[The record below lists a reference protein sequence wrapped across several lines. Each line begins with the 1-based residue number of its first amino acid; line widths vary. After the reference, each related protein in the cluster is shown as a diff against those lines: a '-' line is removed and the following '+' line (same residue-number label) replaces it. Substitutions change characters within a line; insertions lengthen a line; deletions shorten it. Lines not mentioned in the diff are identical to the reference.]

1 MTAGGIVGRR
11 CLVLGAGG
19 FIGVNLCRGL
29 VAAGAEVT
37 GYGRYPQ
44 EAVAGLDTLPWH
56 QAEFADEARMAR
68 ALEGQEVVYHLL
80 GGSVP
85 AQSNDDPVGDV
96 TASLLPSLR
105 LIQSCRELGVR
116 RIVFASSGG
125 TVYGPTSARPVAETA
140 PTAPITAYGI
150 NKLAVERYLG
160 LSRALHGLDPVVLR
174 ISNPYGPFQHR
185 RRPQG
190 VVGTALARAVAGE
203 PIEVWGDGS
212 VVRDYL
218 HIDDVITAL
227 IAAAGYVGPDWIFN
241 VGAGVGRSVRSVIED
256 VCRVTG
262 TPVSRVHYL
271 PGRAADVPHNVLD
284 PALIGREM
292 GWQPMTDWSD
302 GLRLTAQWMRGNGA
316 SDAHGQS

>member
-1 MTAGGIVGRR
+1 MTEAMAGRR

-19 FIGVNLCRGL
+19 FIGINVCRGL
-29 VAAGAEVT
+29 LAAGAYVT
-37 GYGRYPQ
+37 GYGRRPH
-44 EAVAGLDTLPWH
+44 EAATGLDALPWH
-56 QAEFADEARMAR
+56 EAAFADEAGMAR

-105 LIQSCRELGVR
+105 LIQSCRRLGVR
-116 RIVFASSGG
+116 RLVFASSGG
-125 TVYGPTSARPVAETA
+125 TVYGPTPASPVAETA

-190 VVGTALARAVAGE
+190 VVGAALARAIAGE
-203 PIEVWGDGS
+203 PIEIWGDGS

-218 HIDDVITAL
+218 HIDDVVAAL
-227 IAAAGYVGPDWIFN
+227 IAAAGYDGPEWIFN
-241 VGAGVGRSVRSVIED
+241 VGAGEGRSVRSVAED
-256 VCRVTG
+256 VCRVTD
-262 TPVSRVHYL
+262 TPASRIRHL
-271 PGRAADVPHNVLD
+271 PGRAADVPYNVLD

-292 GWQPMTDWSD
+292 AWRPATDWSE
-302 GLRLTAQWMRGNGA
+302 GLRATARWLRGPGR
-316 SDAHGQS
+316 SDA